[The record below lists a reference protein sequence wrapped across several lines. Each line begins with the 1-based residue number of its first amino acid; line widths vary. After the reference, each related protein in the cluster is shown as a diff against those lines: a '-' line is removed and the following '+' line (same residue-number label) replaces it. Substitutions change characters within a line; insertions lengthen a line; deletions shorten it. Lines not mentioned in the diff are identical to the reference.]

1 MPLLSE
7 VMLDVILGGN
17 ASKAIHFQNIDM
29 QVSHCYHGLDNFDY
43 LWMQVNVA
51 KGQTYILANISI
63 TLVTLLVNLW
73 AAIVILRK
81 EKTRIHTLIV
91 YDCAVN
97 VVSSVHTALY
107 QKDMQKA
114 LILIQAC
121 FVLEKL

>member
-17 ASKAIHFQNIDM
+17 ASEDIHFQNIDM
-29 QVSHCYHGLDNFDY
+29 QVSHCYHGLDNFDD

-51 KGQTYILANISI
+51 KGQTYILANILI

-97 VVSSVHTALY
+97 VVSSVHTAFF
-107 QKDMQKA
+107 Q
-114 LILIQAC
+114 
-121 FVLEKL
+121 